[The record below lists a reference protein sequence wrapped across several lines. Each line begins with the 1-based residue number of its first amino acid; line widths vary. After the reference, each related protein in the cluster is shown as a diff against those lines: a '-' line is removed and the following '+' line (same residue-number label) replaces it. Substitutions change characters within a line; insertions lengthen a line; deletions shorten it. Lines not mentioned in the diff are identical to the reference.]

1 MMALERDKYNT
12 CSYFVFVSG
21 QLSSL
26 SLSLTVV
33 CNQQVYIY
41 LLLFLFKA
49 TSVTLGNPKP
59 KQQIQNIN
67 EQLIKQSRLL
77 TVHFDCFESFCL
89 MANNQRFIGIYAL
102 FSVGTGAAFIAG
114 IVFILEK
121 TDQTKHYNSQVLQNC
136 KLNYEVNMLNSTHF
150 LVKYYQHSI
159 FISFKL

>member
-1 MMALERDKYNT
+1 MALERDKYNT

-102 FSVGTGAAFIAG
+102 FFCRHWCGFYSWYRFYFGENRSNKTLQFTGIAK
-114 IVFILEK
+114 L
-121 TDQTKHYNSQVLQNC
+121 QT
-136 KLNYEVNMLNSTHF
+136 
-150 LVKYYQHSI
+150 
-159 FISFKL
+159 